1 MSTLVDLV
9 SQLKLYTESESHKK
23 VYEVAKKVLEKDDK
37 DLNAFKQCL
46 VALIN
51 MDNYESALALIEK
64 YKTLIDKD
72 NVSDKL
78 LLLERAYIYYK
89 ANKGDELEKL
99 IPLGKDTRG
108 FQHVLAQY
116 YYRCGQSAKALELY
130 EQLLS
135 NPEGEESDL
144 YVNKRAVQSQ
154 LKCDDSSRV
163 INVSGKDSEGSY
175 DLLSNDALV
184 KIGEGKYDEA
194 LSLLKTALST
204 AEENLKDYEEDS
216 KFSEISPIQAQIA
229 YIKQLM
235 GDSEEADEILSKFDL
250 AKVKDSALKLLISN
264 NLASLRSKSVSNPAL
279 LYRELGLPSS
289 LNNII
294 DRLTVPQIRVLQRNE
309 FLLAQGA
316 GKNLKHAA
324 KRHVRNHHGSLL
336 GQALTTLNHIGVD
349 LRDLKYE
356 KNDKKVF
363 RYSLKHPEDLPFA
376 LLAAQICI
384 TFGNLQNAAT
394 VLENA
399 VNHDRSVLINNEAIA
414 VTPLLYYVYE
424 KLERRKSIFAL
435 LNEVYEAIVGVDVL
449 KDTEQLKLA
458 EFVAFQ
464 LLSVDSEKSKRLFEQ
479 VAKAENES
487 RGVYEQSNLVK
498 AIIRNDTSQLPA
510 VDSLTQ
516 GVNADSLLEQGLNP
530 LLSSGSR
537 FFLAGRKS
545 AINSNRKAARHS
557 RHRDKPRRLPKN
569 PTGAID
575 EERWLPLKDRSYYRS
590 KKGKYTNKTQG
601 GVADESLNVNNQTK
615 EPEQAA
621 KKNNGGKRRKNKK
634 KSKGRK

>member
-1 MSTLVDLV
+1 MSTLVELV
-9 SQLKLYTESESHKK
+9 SKLKLYTESESHKK
-23 VYEVAKKVLEKDDK
+23 VYEVAKEVLKKDNQ
-37 DLNAFKQCL
+37 DLNALKQCL

-51 MDNYESALALIEK
+51 MDNYEEALALIEK
-64 YKTLIDKD
+64 YKALIAKD
-72 NVSDKL
+72 SISDKL

-89 ANKGDELEKL
+89 TNKGEELEKL
-99 IPLGKDTRG
+99 IPLGENIRG

-116 YYRCGQSAKALELY
+116 YYRSGESAKALKLY

-135 NPEGEESDL
+135 SPEGEESDL
-144 YVNKRAVQSQ
+144 SVNKRAVQSQ
-154 LKCDDSSRV
+154 LKYQDSSRV
-163 INVSGKDSEGSY
+163 INISGDDLEVSY
-175 DLLSNDALV
+175 DLMSNDALV
-184 KIGEGKYDEA
+184 KVREEKYDKA

-204 AEENLKDYEEDS
+204 AQENLKDYEEDS
-216 KFSEISPIQAQIA
+216 KFSEIAPIEVQIA

-235 GDSEEADEILSKFDL
+235 GDDDGADEILSKFDL
-250 AKVKDSALKLLISN
+250 ANVKDNALKLLISN
-264 NLASLRSKSVSNPAL
+264 NLASLRADSNSNPAL

-289 LNNII
+289 LHNII
-294 DRLTVPQIRVLQRNE
+294 DRLTIPQIRGLQRNE

-316 GKNLKHAA
+316 GKDLSDAA
-324 KRHVRNHHGSLL
+324 ERHFKSQQGSFL
-336 GQALTTLNHIGVD
+336 GKALVTLGHIGVD

-384 TFGNLQNAAT
+384 TFGNLQNAAS

-399 VNHDRSVLINNEAIA
+399 VNHDRSALINRESIA

-435 LNEVYEAIVGVDVL
+435 LNEVYEAISSDESL

-464 LLSVDSEKSKRLFEQ
+464 LLSVDSEKSRQLFEQ
-479 VAKAENES
+479 VAKAENENE
-487 RGVYEQSNLVK
+487 GVYEQSSLVK
-498 AIIRNDTSQLPA
+498 AIIRNDTSQLPE
-510 VDSLTQ
+510 VESLTQ
-516 GVNADSLLEQGLNP
+516 GVDVDALLDQGLNP
-530 LLSSGSR
+530 LLSSSSKI
-537 FFLAGRKS
+537 FLAGRKS
-545 AINSNRKAARHS
+545 AINSNRKAAKHR
-557 RHRDKPRRLPKN
+557 RHRQKPRRLPKN
-569 PTGAID
+569 TIGNID

-590 KKGKYTNKTQG
+590 KKGKSSNKTQG

-615 EPEQAA
+615 EPEQSA
-621 KKNNGGKRRKNKK
+621 KKGNGGKKRKNKK
-634 KSKGRK
+634 KNKGRR